1 MNEPLPRV
9 AIADDHPLV
18 VTALRDCL
26 QRSGRFQIGCAC
38 SGGSELVLALDRQPA
53 DIAIT
58 DFCMGHGNATLDGFN
73 LLNRLAR
80 RHRGTRIVVVS
91 AQSNAAIIRRAFKL
105 GARAFV
111 SKEDELEETLRACL
125 HVMASDSSY
134 HSPSIRALLDNAAI
148 AEAPATDLTPRELEV
163 IRLYAQGMQLN
174 EIAAKLGRSVSTISS
189 QKTVAMRKLSVHT
202 NTDLIRY
209 AYENGLI

>member
-1 MNEPLPRV
+1 MNEPLIRV
-9 AIADDHPLV
+9 AVADDHPLV
-18 VTALRDCL
+18 VAALRDCL
-26 QRSGRFQIGCAC
+26 QRSARFEVACAC
-38 SGGSELVLALDRQPA
+38 ASGSELVQALDRQPA

-73 LLNRLAR
+73 LLHRLAR

-91 AQSNAAIIRRAFKL
+91 AQSNAAIIRRAIRL

-111 SKEDELEETLRACL
+111 SKEDELDETLRACV
-125 HVMASDSSY
+125 HVMSSDSCY
-134 HSPSIRALLDNAAI
+134 YSPSIRAILDNASMVD
-148 AEAPATDLTPRELEV
+148 APATDLTMRELEV

-174 EIAAKLGRSVSTISS
+174 VIAAKLGRSVSTISS
-189 QKTVAMRKLSVHT
+189 QKTVAMRKLGVHT

>member
-1 MNEPLPRV
+1 MNEPLIRV
-9 AIADDHPLV
+9 AVADDHPLV

-26 QRSGRFQIGCAC
+26 QRSARFQVIAECT
-38 SGGSELVLALDRQPA
+38 GGSELVHALDRQAA

-58 DFCMGHGNATLDGFN
+58 DFCMGRGDATLDGFN
-73 LLNRLAR
+73 LLHRLAR
-80 RHRGTRIVVVS
+80 RHRGMRVVVVS
-91 AQSNAAIIRRAFKL
+91 AQSNAAIIRRAIKL

-125 HVMASDSSY
+125 HVMASDSCY
-134 HSPSIRALLDNAAI
+134 YSPSVRAILDNAAMVD
-148 AEAPATDLTPRELEV
+148 APATELTSRELEV
-163 IRLYAQGMQLN
+163 IRLYAQGMQLI

-189 QKTVAMRKLSVHT
+189 QKTVAMRKLGVHT

>member
-1 MNEPLPRV
+1 MNDQRIHV
-9 AIADDHPLV
+9 AVADDHPLV

-26 QRSGRFQIGCAC
+26 QRSARFHIAC
-38 SGGSELVLALDRQPA
+38 ECTGGSELDQALDRQPA

-58 DFCMGHGNATLDGFN
+58 DFCMGHGDATLDGFN

-91 AQSNAAIIRRAFKL
+91 AQSNAAIIRRAIKL

-111 SKEDELEETLRACL
+111 SKEDELEEVLRACV
-125 HVMASDSSY
+125 HVMAGDTCY
-134 HSPSIRALLDNAAI
+134 YSPAIRAILDHAAMVD
-148 AEAPATDLTPRELEV
+148 APATELTQRELEV
-163 IRLYAQGMQLN
+163 VRLYAQGMRLN

-189 QKTVAMRKLSVHT
+189 QKTVAMRKLGVHT

>member
-1 MNEPLPRV
+1 MNGQLIRV
-9 AIADDHPLV
+9 AVADDHPLV
-18 VTALRDCL
+18 LTALRDCL
-26 QRSGRFQIGCAC
+26 QRSARFRIAC
-38 SGGSELVLALDRQPA
+38 ECTGGSELVHALDRQPA

-58 DFCMGHGNATLDGFN
+58 DFCMGHGDATLDGFN

-80 RHRGTRIVVVS
+80 RHHGTRIVVVS
-91 AQSNAAIIRRAFKL
+91 AQSNAAIIRRAVKL

-111 SKEDELEETLRACL
+111 SKEDELEESLRACL
-125 HVMASDSSY
+125 HVMASDSCY
-134 HSPSIRALLDNAAI
+134 YSPSIRAILDNAAMSD
-148 AEAPATDLTPRELEV
+148 APATDLTLREMEV
-163 IRLYAQGMQLN
+163 VRLYAQGMQLN

-189 QKTVAMRKLSVHT
+189 QKTVAMRKLGVHT